1 MIIIIN
7 KKYYF
12 RLKNK
17 YVPLTIKIKDKTEW
31 IKINY

>member
-17 YVPLTIKIKDKTEW
+17 YVPLTIKIKEKTDG
-31 IKINY
+31 KKTS